1 MEKTQSKPITFRPN
15 QELEDKIRA
24 RAESKGKTLN
34 DTICELIEAATSGED
49 PNRYQWLEKA
59 CPALVHAN
67 EGFHCFI
74 KAPTKHKLGDG
85 TNEDAKKFCTACQAT
100 KGILS
105 VQAILA
111 KGGISTYCTCNLG
124 GVIDEIDPDKILCPY
139 ETLGKPISITKNCK
153 TRENSQPCKNLQTHT
168 IRIENIKAKTSRK

>member
-1 MEKTQSKPITFRPN
+1 MGKTPSKVLHFRAS
-15 QELEDKIRA
+15 QELDDKIRA
-24 RAESKGKTLN
+24 LAESKGKTIT
-34 DTICELIEAATSGED
+34 DTITELIEAATRGED

-111 KGGISTYCTCNLG
+111 KGGISTYCTCSLG
-124 GVIDEIDPDKILCPY
+124 GVIDEIDSDKILCPY
-139 ETLGKPISITKNCK
+139 ETLGHTISITKNCK
-153 TRENSQPCKNLQTHT
+153 VRENGSACKSLQTHT
-168 IRIENIKAKTSRK
+168 IRIENVKAKTSRK